1 MCPSIPMF
9 YAIVIFSV
17 FNIMLW
23 VLYFIKN
30 RMYEHLIS
38 FWFGHE
44 SSDFQKL
51 AVNKWIYQNK
61 KKKKVTI
68 FFINLVH

>member
-1 MCPSIPMF
+1 
-9 YAIVIFSV
+9 
-17 FNIMLW
+17 
-23 VLYFIKN
+23 
-30 RMYEHLIS
+30 MYEHLIS

-61 KKKKVTI
+61 KKEKLL
-68 FFINLVH
+68 FSSFIWFISDQLN